1 MHTQYTDKV
10 LMKVILPYDQEQ
22 CVVSEITE
30 GTNGQAVIEK
40 GDSCYFAE
48 DGKKILVFEE

>member
-1 MHTQYTDKV
+1 M
-10 LMKVILPYDQEQ
+10 LIWVILPYDQEKS
-22 CVVSEITE
+22 VVSEIIE

-48 DGKKILVFEE
+48 DGKEILIFEE